1 MIDILSS
8 REIASAIWFIVILIF
23 TFLNPTIR
31 ASVFKVIQAATAKQI
46 VIPFIIILLY
56 SMILVILAAKFP
68 FWEWRYLK
76 DIVFWVTLTGVPVCF
91 GAITKNNNDDF
102 FISILKNNLKFIVI
116 VEFLLSSFTFNIFV
130 ELLLLP
136 FLTLLILLHAVAD
149 TKEEYYKVKKLLS
162 FILSF
167 VGFAILGLTIKIA
180 IATYVTLN
188 SVNLLITFL
197 IPIVLSTLFIPISY
211 IYAVLAKY
219 QELFIMMSFKE
230 PKDKRIR
237 RIHRW
242 EIMRECK
249 LSYKRVAYF
258 RETCLKEIYVNM
270 SQDEFYKIIEKFK
283 QARFKG

>member
-23 TFLNPTIR
+23 IFLNPTIR
-31 ASVFKVIQAATAKQI
+31 ASAFKVIQAATAKQI
-46 VIPFIIILLY
+46 VIPFIIIILY
-56 SMILVILAAKFP
+56 SMILVILASKFS
-68 FWEWRYLK
+68 FWEWKYLK
-76 DIVFWVTLTGVPVCF
+76 DIAFWVTITGVPVCF
-91 GAITKNNNDDF
+91 GAITNNDNNDF

-136 FLTLLILLHAVAD
+136 FLTLLFLLHAVAD

-167 VGFAILGLTIKIA
+167 VGFAVLGLTIKIA
-180 IATYVTLN
+180 VATYVTLN
-188 SVNLLITFL
+188 SVDLLITFF
-197 IPIVLSTLFIPISY
+197 IPIVLSALFIPIAY
-211 IYAVLAKY
+211 GYAVLAKY

-237 RIHRW
+237 RMHRW
-242 EIMRECK
+242 EIMKVCK
-249 LSYKRVAYF
+249 LSYKRVTYF
-258 RETCLKEIYVNM
+258 REVCLKEMYVNM
-270 SQDEFYKIIEKFK
+270 SQEEFYKIIEKFK
-283 QARFKG
+283 QARFNG